1 MRLIKKL
8 FILYFISFFVVSFP
22 MQVLAQDNNVDQQ
35 IQELKQK
42 ITDTQSKE
50 KSLNAEISSMDNQI
64 KLVELN
70 IRKTKNE
77 IDALGEEIVSL
88 SGQIEG
94 LEDMLSTIVKL
105 FSKRVVFSYAT
116 SRTSQLML
124 LLSSTNFSDLLSRAK
139 YLQRVQLNDQQEMT
153 RIQNTKIDLTDRKQK
168 REEKKLTQEQLKRD
182 LEIQNNQLAAN
193 LKAKNALLEQTKND
207 EATYQNLL
215 QQALAEKEALEAAL
229 VNGEKVGPVKAGDAI
244 ALMGNT
250 GYPACSTG
258 THLHFEIRKNN
269 QWVNPGDYLKS
280 KSTAD
285 QQDGGTSSIGS
296 GNWDWPL
303 EGDLIL
309 TQHYGQ
315 TPYSWRYTYSGGIHT
330 GIDLYS
336 NSSSIIRA
344 PKDGTLYSSSQ
355 NCGGSSVIKIKYIEH
370 GDGIVSFYLHV
381 QYQILL
387 SNYEMFFSMVY

>member
-381 QYQILL
+381 Q
-387 SNYEMFFSMVY
+387 

>member
-1 MRLIKKL
+1 
-8 FILYFISFFVVSFP
+8 
-22 MQVLAQDNNVDQQ
+22 
-35 IQELKQK
+35 
-42 ITDTQSKE
+42 
-50 KSLNAEISSMDNQI
+50 
-64 KLVELN
+64 
-70 IRKTKNE
+70 
-77 IDALGEEIVSL
+77 
-88 SGQIEG
+88 
-94 LEDMLSTIVKL
+94 
-105 FSKRVVFSYAT
+105 
-116 SRTSQLML
+116 ML

-315 TPYSWRYTYSGGIHT
+315 TPYSWRYAYSGGIHT

-381 QYQILL
+381 Q
-387 SNYEMFFSMVY
+387 

>member
-1 MRLIKKL
+1 
-8 FILYFISFFVVSFP
+8 

-42 ITDTQSKE
+42 ITDTQPKE

-168 REEKKLTQEQLKRD
+168 REENKLTQEQLKRD

-336 NSSSIIRA
+336 NSSSRKISPSQPRESVFLLIFLTITPSIILF
-344 PKDGTLYSSSQ
+344 D
-355 NCGGSSVIKIKYIEH
+355 I
-370 GDGIVSFYLHV
+370 
-381 QYQILL
+381 
-387 SNYEMFFSMVY
+387 

>member
-1 MRLIKKL
+1 MRQIKKIFICY
-8 FILYFISFFVVSFP
+8 FILFFTVSFP
-22 MQVLAQDNNVDQQ
+22 IQVFAQDD
-35 IQELKQK
+35 ISKEIEDLKQK
-42 ITDTQSKE
+42 ISETQSKE
-50 KSLNAEISSMDNQI
+50 KSLKAEISSMDNQI
-64 KLVELN
+64 KLIELN

-77 IDALGEEIVSL
+77 IDTLGEEIVSL
-88 SGQIEG
+88 TGQIEG

-105 FSKRVVFSYAT
+105 FSKRAVYSYTT

-139 YLQRVQLNDQQEMT
+139 YLQRVQLNDQLEMT
-153 RIQNTKIDLTDRKQK
+153 RIQNTKVDLTDRKQK
-168 REEKKLTQEQLKRD
+168 REEKKAVQEQLKRD
-182 LEIQNNQLAAN
+182 LEIQNNQLAVN

-207 EATYQNLL
+207 EKTYQNLL

-258 THLHFEIRKNN
+258 THLHFEIRKDNH
-269 QWVNPGDYLKS
+269 WVNPGDYLKS
-280 KSTAD
+280 KSMSD

-344 PKDGTLYSSSQ
+344 PKDGTLFSSSQ

-370 GDGIVSFYLHV
+370 GDGLVSFYLHV
-381 QYQILL
+381 Q
-387 SNYEMFFSMVY
+387 